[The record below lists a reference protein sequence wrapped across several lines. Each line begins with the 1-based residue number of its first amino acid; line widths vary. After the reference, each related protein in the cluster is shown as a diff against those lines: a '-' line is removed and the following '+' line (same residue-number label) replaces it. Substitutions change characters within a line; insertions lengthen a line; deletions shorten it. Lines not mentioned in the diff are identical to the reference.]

1 MRGGRLFSGPP
12 AAAGRG
18 GTGWPPG
25 AATPRVGEPAVSAA
39 AAMGDRLR
47 RSGLAGARRGAPRRP
62 PRHAA
67 GVLRRAA
74 SADQGLPSHRTHQQG
89 RELLPADVPGRLP
102 SRRVPRESGGLERQ
116 DPRGDGDEHGGPAG
130 LRRRRARSAGHRA
143 DRPRAG
149 RLRHA
154 RPAARARGA
163 VPQLGRRAARRAP
176 HRRVLRRGQLR
187 APRPGARPG
196 RDGIHRR
203 DVAAGGD
210 LGRLQPAAG
219 AQGSRAPG
227 GVAPQPPGNTRGDAA
242 LPGALHGMAR
252 RAGARRAQM
261 SASPFGL
268 AGRVAVVTGGYGVI
282 GGAIASGL
290 ARAGAAVAILGR
302 RRDAAE
308 AKAKGIRDGGG
319 DAFALIADVLDEAQ
333 VRSAR
338 DELLGARGHVDIL
351 VNAAG
356 GNVAR
361 ARSDDRPVF
370 DVPLDAFDEV
380 LRLNLHGSLIPS
392 LAFGEAMGRQGS
404 GSIVN
409 VSSMAARRVLSGV
422 LGYSVAKAGIES
434 VTRWLAVQLAR
445 RYGDG
450 LRVNAVAPG
459 FFVTEPNRAVLLQ
472 PDGSHTER
480 ARAIISH
487 TPMGRFGKPEEVVGA
502 VQWLCSDAASF
513 VTGAVIPV
521 DGGFSVASGV

>member
-1 MRGGRLFSGPP
+1 MI
-12 AAAGRG
+12 
-18 GTGWPPG
+18 
-25 AATPRVGEPAVSAA
+25 E
-39 AAMGDRLR
+39 
-47 RSGLAGARRGAPRRP
+47 
-62 PRHAA
+62 
-67 GVLRRAA
+67 
-74 SADQGLPSHRTHQQG
+74 
-89 RELLPADVPGRLP
+89 
-102 SRRVPRESGGLERQ
+102 
-116 DPRGDGDEHGGPAG
+116 
-130 LRRRRARSAGHRA
+130 
-143 DRPRAG
+143 
-149 RLRHA
+149 
-154 RPAARARGA
+154 
-163 VPQLGRRAARRAP
+163 
-176 HRRVLRRGQLR
+176 
-187 APRPGARPG
+187 
-196 RDGIHRR
+196 
-203 DVAAGGD
+203 
-210 LGRLQPAAG
+210 
-219 AQGSRAPG
+219 
-227 GVAPQPPGNTRGDAA
+227 
-242 LPGALHGMAR
+242 
-252 RAGARRAQM
+252 
-261 SASPFGL
+261 
-268 AGRVAVVTGGYGVI
+268 RVAVVTGGYGVI

-380 LRLNLHGSLIPS
+380 LRLNLHGSLVPA
-392 LAFGEAMGRQGS
+392 LAFGEAMGRREGGGS

-409 VSSMAARRVLSGV
+409 ISSMAARRVLSGV

-434 VTRWLAVQLAR
+434 VTSWLAVELSR
-445 RYGDG
+445 RYGDR

-459 FFVTEPNRAVLLQ
+459 FFVTEQNRAVLLK

-480 ARAIISH
+480 ARAIIAH
-487 TPMGRFGKPEEVVGA
+487 TPMGRFGRPEEAVGA